1 MEVQGGT
8 AMDAAVATVLCSSVQ
23 NMMSCGIG
31 GGHFLTYY
39 NRASGKVVTVNAR
52 EQAPSGADR
61 DMFTAEKNTSSVTGG
76 LAIGIPGEIK
86 GLYKAWKLGGRL
98 PWKQLLQPAIKLCKE
113 GFKVGNALEAAIRS
127 TSRFFPDFPNLR
139 DLLTNPATN
148 GIYKKGET
156 MKAPKLAQTLETIAE
171 EGPDA
176 FYNGSLSANI
186 AADIQD
192 AGGII
197 TEEDLANYTV
207 RIEEPLTFRLDSGH
221 VVYSPRPPSG
231 GAVYL
236 FILNILNE
244 FRFSNDSVSTVPKA
258 KRTWHRMVESFK
270 HAYALRTQL
279 GDNQVGTPAFRD
291 YVDELVRNMT
301 DPTFGAARRERI
313 SDCSTFEADYYQPMF
328 FNIWDNGTS
337 HLSVLGPNGDAV
349 SITSTINLF
358 FGSKVVGT
366 RTGIVFNNEMDD
378 FSTPGTIN
386 SFGVPA
392 SEANFIEPWKR
403 PLSSMTPSLVID
415 RNGDVQL
422 VVGASGGTRIIPAT
436 ALVTVATLDWD
447 WGIKEAIDYPRVHHQ
462 LFPETL
468 QIQTGF
474 PGEVIDGLRAMGH
487 NITMSDS
494 AFSVVQGILRCGNYI
509 TANSDYRK
517 DGAPDGY

>member
-1 MEVQGGT
+1 M
-8 AMDAAVATVLCSSVQ
+8 LW
-23 NMMSCGIG
+23 N
-31 GGHFLTYY
+31 
-39 NRASGKVVTVNAR
+39 
-52 EQAPSGADR
+52 
-61 DMFTAEKNTSSVTGG
+61 KNVCKPFSPLGG

-156 MKAPKLAQTLETIAE
+156 MKAPKLAQTLETIAK

-197 TEEDLANYTV
+197 TEEDLANYTL

-313 SDCSTFEADYYQPMF
+313 RDCSTFEADYYQPMF

-422 VVGASGGTRIIPAT
+422 VVGASSGTRIIPAT
-436 ALVTVATLDWD
+436 ALVTVATLDWG

-487 NITMSDS
+487 NITMLDS
-494 AFSVVQGILRCGNYI
+494 AFSVVQGILRRGDYI